1 MLEEPSANSPSF
13 SEDDVHWGQA
23 VPFTGAYS
31 SVDRVCAL
39 PVSDAQRVFDVALER
54 AKKEGARVPDAEKYI
69 QHVHDSLR
77 WDDLY
82 RLGGG
87 ELR

>member
-13 SEDDVHWGQA
+13 SEDGLHWGQ
-23 VPFTGAYS
+23 
-31 SVDRVCAL
+31 RVLLQALIVQLIESGAL

-54 AKKEGARVPDAEKYI
+54 AKKEGARVPYAEKYI

-82 RLGGG
+82 RWAA
-87 ELR
+87 EN